1 MDCPNCS
8 KELSA
13 TQQFCPN
20 CGTKV
25 EPVASME
32 ATKPTSPVESN
43 VPPSKKRVG
52 KGLMVT
58 ALSLLLIA
66 GATYF
71 GFYQFMYTPEKQ
83 IEQIRT
89 AVTSEDAKALAPL
102 LRLKEGKVTEAQ
114 AAALLTGLSQAE
126 LTEATVGY
134 LDRASRSIG
143 ASNEGLP
150 LRLREIGKTYGVF
163 KRYGLELIPQT
174 MYVSSNFDAITVSL
188 PDPYGKEKLES
199 EGDQVVIRDAFPG
212 MVEVSVKYDGQYG
225 EDQAVKAFNSLES
238 SNQDEPFMVAFKG
251 LSVELDQT
259 YNDAPLFVNGEDS
272 GKTVGEWKTYGP
284 VPKQGV
290 SLSTYIEMPWGM
302 VESKQVLAK
311 PGGKPVK
318 FEPKV
323 DADTIAF
330 TENIITRHAEEWV
343 NFMYYEDLSA
353 LTVVTD
359 ETYLAKQ
366 RKTYD
371 IMQAENQEWYGSFDG
386 VEVINQKTKLTK
398 WNKKMAIET
407 EAVVGINSQFMTD
420 GEEDAPQRLV
430 KSRFRYV
437 ITEPFDDGTYHIVE
451 ATYLE

>member
-1 MDCPNCS
+1 MNCPNCS
-8 KELSA
+8 KELSV

-25 EPVASME
+25 EPMAFVE
-32 ATKPTSPVESN
+32 ETKLISSVEMKMKS
-43 VPPSKKRVG
+43 SKKRVG
-52 KGLMVT
+52 RGLMIT
-58 ALSLLLIA
+58 AVSLLLIA

-83 IEQIRT
+83 IEQIRA

-102 LRLKEGKVTEAQ
+102 LQLKEADVTEAQ

-126 LTEATVGY
+126 LTESTVDY

-150 LRLREIGKTYGVF
+150 LRLREIGKSYGIF

-188 PDPYGKEKLES
+188 PDPYGKEKLAS

-212 MVEVSVKYDGQYG
+212 MVEVAVKYDGQYG
-225 EDQAVKAFNSLES
+225 QDQAVKTFNSLES
-238 SNQDEPFMVAFKG
+238 SNSDEPFMVAFKG

-259 YNDAPLFVNGEDS
+259 YDDAPLIVNGEDS
-272 GKTVGEWKTYGP
+272 GKTIGEWKTYGP

-290 SLSTYIEMPWGM
+290 TLSTYIDMPWGT

-311 PGGKPVK
+311 PGSKPIK
-318 FEPKV
+318 FDPQV

-330 TENIITRHAEEWV
+330 AESIITRHSEEWV
-343 NFMYYEDLSA
+343 NFMKYEDL
-353 LTVVTD
+353 D
-359 ETYLAKQ
+359 EFELVEDPTYLAKQ
-366 RKTYD
+366 KKTYEA
-371 IMQAENQEWYGSFDG
+371 MQQEDLDWSGYLDQ
-386 VEVINQKTKLTK
+386 VEVINQSAKITK
-398 WNKKMAIET
+398 WENSDAIEV
-407 EAVVGINSQFMTD
+407 EAVISIVGQFYED
-420 GEEDAPQRLV
+420 GEWTPESV
-430 KSRFRYV
+430 TKSRFRYTIAEIYDEGV
-437 ITEPFDDGTYHIVE
+437 FNIFEVTYIE
-451 ATYLE
+451 